1 MNTTRKPLIVANWK
15 MHNTVHESSLFVH
28 RLSEKVLVQR
38 SVDVVLCPTMLALQ
52 SVSLQ
57 INHRQFKLGAQN
69 CYWRDEGAFTGE
81 VSASQLRGVASYVI
95 VGHSE
100 RRNIFG
106 DRERDI
112 RAKIQAVIRNQMI
125 PILCIGET
133 AQQRVDHETK
143 TVVQEQVL
151 SGLANLTSE
160 EIERV
165 VIAYE
170 PIWAIGN
177 GNTATPQEVEKA
189 TEIIHEQVE
198 ALYGKKTAEA
208 VRVLYGG
215 SVTDKNADIYLSIPR
230 IDGLLV
236 GSASLS
242 APIFANIVSMAHN
255 KRKDNV
261 E

>member
-1 MNTTRKPLIVANWK
+1 MNTTRKPLIIANWK
-15 MHNTVHESSLFVH
+15 MYNTVHESSLLVH
-28 RLSEKVLVQR
+28 RLSEKVPVQR
-38 SVDVVLCPTMLALQ
+38 TVEVVLCPSMLAVQ

-81 VSASQLRGVASYVI
+81 VSASQLRGVVNYVI

-112 RAKIQAVIRNQMI
+112 RAKVQAVVRNQMT
-125 PILCIGET
+125 PILCVGET
-133 AQQRVDHETK
+133 AQERVDHETK
-143 TVVQEQVL
+143 QVINEQII

-160 EIERV
+160 EIEKV

-170 PIWAIGN
+170 PVCAIGN
-177 GNTATPQEVEKA
+177 GDNAKPSEVEPVV
-189 TEIIHEQVE
+189 EIIHSQIK
-198 ALYGKKTAEA
+198 ALYGKKAAES
-208 VRVLYGG
+208 VRILYGG
-215 SVTDKNADIYLSIPR
+215 SVNDKNAELYLSVER

-242 APIFANIVSMAHN
+242 SPVFANIVTLAHN
-255 KRKDNV
+255 KHKGII

>member
-1 MNTTRKPLIVANWK
+1 MNTTRKPLIIANWK
-15 MHNTVHESSLFVH
+15 MYNTVHESSLLVH
-28 RLSEKVLVQR
+28 RLSEKVPVQR
-38 SVDVVLCPTMLALQ
+38 TVEVVLCPSMLALQ
-52 SVSLQ
+52 SISLQ

-81 VSASQLRGVASYVI
+81 VSASQLRGVVNYVI

-112 RAKIQAVIRNQMI
+112 RAKVQAVVRNQMI
-125 PILCIGET
+125 PVLCVGET

-143 TVVQEQVL
+143 HVIHEQII

-160 EIERV
+160 EVAKV

-170 PIWAIGN
+170 PVWAIGN
-177 GNTATPQEVEKA
+177 GDSAKPTEVEPVV
-189 TEIIHEQVE
+189 ELIHSQIK
-198 ALYGKKTAEA
+198 ALYGKKAAES
-208 VRVLYGG
+208 VRILYGG
-215 SVTDKNADIYLSIPR
+215 SVNDKNAELYLSVER

-242 APIFANIVSMAHN
+242 SPVFANIVTLAHN
-255 KRKDNV
+255 KHKGII